1 MRLNYS
7 RLSLLFSVA
16 FALSVCAHGIKTSA
30 RAGISRLMSEYAMAA
45 NSLPAADQSV
55 QFSTDDP
62 EAHYARAM
70 QLRNLER
77 HRDAVI
83 ELQQA
88 LSLRP
93 ADYFLWEALA
103 QESDDAGNNTEAL
116 EAFRKSIALAPFYS
130 EPHWRL
136 GNLLLRAG
144 QPNEAFD
151 EMRRSLDTDPA
162 LYSQTLALAWV
173 TYDGHVNA
181 MPGAVLPHRPVEY
194 APFAHMLVMHDQI
207 ESAMSLLRD
216 AHQFLSPDDRRML
229 IDALIEAGRFEEAHE
244 LWATADSNN
253 RHDAILFDG
262 GFEHPIEPDSG
273 RFGWQVMAGPTVR
286 VLSSSDLPY
295 AGQRSLRLEYSGNLD
310 PGVAVVSQII
320 PVTSSSRYR
329 LAFAARTQG
338 LVSAALPIVV
348 VTETSKD
355 GQVLGRSTALPP
367 GTTGWHL
374 SNVDFETASAT
385 RAVTVSVQR
394 LRCNVQPCPIF
405 GSAEFDAFSLQS
417 SVQNK

>member
-7 RLSLLFSVA
+7 RPSLLISVA
-16 FALSVCAHGIKTSA
+16 LALSICAHGIRTSA
-30 RAGISRLMSEYAMAA
+30 RAGISRLMSESAMAV

-55 QFSTDDP
+55 QISTDDP

-77 HRDAVI
+77 HVDAVA
-83 ELQQA
+83 ELQHA
-88 LSLRP
+88 LSRRP

-103 QESDDAGNNTEAL
+103 QESEDAGNNTEAL
-116 EAFRKSIALAPFYS
+116 EALRKSISLAPFYS

-136 GNLLLRAG
+136 GNLLLREG
-144 QPNEAFD
+144 QSNEAFD

-162 LYSQTLALAWV
+162 LYGQTLALAWV
-173 TYDGHVNA
+173 VYDGHVNA
-181 MPGAVLPHRPVEY
+181 MPRAVFPHRPVEY

-207 ESAMSLLRD
+207 ESAMSLLRG
-216 AHQFLSPDDRRML
+216 AHQFLSPDNRRML

-244 LWATADSNN
+244 LWTTSDFNS

-262 GFEHPIEPDSG
+262 GFEHLIEPDSE
-273 RFGWQVMAGPTVR
+273 RFGWQMMAGPTVR
-286 VLSSSDLPY
+286 VLPSSDSPY
-295 AGQRSLRLEYSGNLD
+295 AGQRNLRIEYSGNLD
-310 PGVAVVSQII
+310 PAAAIVSQII
-320 PVTSSSRYR
+320 PITSSSRYR
-329 LAFAARTQG
+329 LTFAARTRE

-355 GQVLGRSTALPP
+355 GQVLGRSTPLPA
-367 GTTGWHL
+367 GTSGWHL
-374 SNVDFETASAT
+374 FNVDFETASAT

-394 LRCNVQPCPIF
+394 ARCNVQPCPIF
-405 GSAEFDAFSLQS
+405 GSAQFDEFSMLS